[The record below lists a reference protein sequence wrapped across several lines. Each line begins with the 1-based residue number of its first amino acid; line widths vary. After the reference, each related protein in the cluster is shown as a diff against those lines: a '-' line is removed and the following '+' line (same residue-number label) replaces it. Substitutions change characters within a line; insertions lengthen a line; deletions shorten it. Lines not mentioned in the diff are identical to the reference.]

1 VLAPQI
7 VGAGARYT
15 GVDASSRLVELARR
29 RHGGARASKGVRF
42 LLGDARELRAV
53 RGLREGEFDGAA
65 FLLSIQDMDEVER
78 VLESAAWALKPGGR
92 VAMVLTHP
100 AFRVPRQSGWG
111 WDEGRRLHY
120 RRVDHYL
127 TPLRVPMKTL
137 PGKDG
142 RVATR
147 SFHRPVGAYINALAA
162 NGLLVDRMLEIPGH
176 RANPPPEHERA
187 AEQARRE
194 IPLFLGLRA
203 RKVD

>member
-1 VLAPQI
+1 V
-7 VGAGARYT
+7 
-15 GVDASSRLVELARR
+15 
-29 RHGGARASKGVRF
+29 
-42 LLGDARELRAV
+42 
-53 RGLREGEFDGAA
+53 
-65 FLLSIQDMDEVER
+65 
-78 VLESAAWALKPGGR
+78 AL
-92 VAMVLTHP
+92 VLTHP

-127 TPLRVPMKTL
+127 TPLWVPMKTL

-176 RANPPPEHERA
+176 RSNAPPERERA

-203 RKVD
+203 RKVG